1 MKNVSSQRNLK
12 QLIDCS
18 MGRVPAD
25 LVIQDGT
32 LVNVSIGKLVKN
44 DSLAIKGDRIARINR
59 GDEVIGSQTKVID
72 AADRIISP
80 GFIDAHLHVESSLL
94 TPTEFC
100 RAVIPHGTTTVS
112 IDPHEIVNVL
122 GRKILDILLKEVDP
136 LPLRFLIQVPSC
148 VPSVSA
154 FENTGA
160 VLGASEVKKLL
171 QNPDLIALA
180 EMMNFPG
187 VYSADLEV
195 LQKIEAAHSLNKI
208 IEGHCPGLTGHE
220 LEAYLAAGIG
230 SDHESVT
237 AEEVYEKLSKGCKV
251 AIRAGRFANDLR
263 AIVNMVKTLPDLR
276 NGLFVA
282 DDRHPNHLVEN
293 GHLNENLRL
302 AVAEGLDPVR
312 AIQMVTINPATHFK
326 INSDLGVLA
335 PGKIADI
342 IVLKEL
348 TDFTVE
354 EVIFAGRHIYHSNQ
368 FLVEFP
374 SFNYPSWILKSI
386 KLTVPKEKDLIIQ
399 SGKEESTVV
408 RVIGVK
414 EGSLYTNHL
423 HEKVPVVNGAI
434 KMVPNRDIFPLYVF
448 NRYGHKT
455 IGKGLVKGFG
465 FKKPCAIASTVAHDS
480 HNLICAGTDL
490 SLILR
495 AVKEIQRIDGGL
507 CVVHSKDT
515 TSLPLSYGGLMS
527 LEPLEAVSVRLQN
540 LQIICQELGIKVADP
555 FMTLAFLSLP
565 VIPALKL
572 TDMGLVDVERFKLCT
587 LEV

>member
-18 MGRVPAD
+18 MGRGPAD

-44 DSLAIKGDRIARINR
+44 DILAIKGDRIARVSG
-59 GDEVIGSQTKVID
+59 GDESIGPQTKVID
-72 AADRIISP
+72 ATDHIISP

-122 GRKILDILLKEVDP
+122 GAEILEILLKEVDP

-148 VPSVSA
+148 VPA
-154 FENTGA
+154 TDFEISGA
-160 VLGASEVKKLL
+160 IVDASSVKKLL
-171 QNPDLIALA
+171 KHPDLIALA

-187 VYSADLEV
+187 VYSADPEV

-208 IEGHCPGLTGHE
+208 IEGHCPELTDHE
-220 LEAYLAAGIG
+220 LDAYLAAGIG

-237 AEEVYEKLSKGCKV
+237 AEEAYEKLSKGCKV
-251 AIRAGRFANDLR
+251 AIRAGRFVDDLR
-263 AIVNMVKTLPDLR
+263 AIVNMLKNLPDLR
-276 NGLFVA
+276 NSLFVA
-282 DDRHPNHLVEN
+282 DDRHANDLIEN
-293 GHLNENLRL
+293 GHLNENLKL

-335 PGKIADI
+335 PGKIADV

-348 TDFTVE
+348 TDFSVE

-368 FLVEFP
+368 LLIQFP
-374 SFNYPSWILKSI
+374 SFKYPSWVLKSI

-399 SGKEESTVV
+399 SRKENSTIV

-423 HEKVPVVNGAI
+423 QEKVPVANGVI
-434 KMVPNRDIFPLYVF
+434 KAVPNRDIFPLYVF

-480 HNLICAGTDL
+480 HNLICAGTDV
-490 SLILR
+490 SLILK
-495 AVKEIQRIDGGL
+495 AIKEIQRINGGL
-507 CVVHSKDT
+507 CVVQPKDT
-515 TSLPLSYGGLMS
+515 QSLPLPYGGLMS
-527 LEPLEAVSVRLQN
+527 LEPLEAVFVRLQS
-540 LQIICQELGIKVADP
+540 LQEVCQELGIKVADP

-572 TDMGLVDVERFKLCT
+572 TDMGLVDVEQFRMCT